1 MNKNLLFIGST
12 FLVFLFIAYGIAI
25 VSYPQLFE
33 NLAVKNTSDF
43 GGSFGVFA
51 SLFSGLA
58 LVCLVYTLYQQNEM
72 ISIQREELKLH
83 REEVAKGVS
92 SQIRS
97 LHVKLME
104 MAMSDEELQQV
115 WKPTKEV
122 NNPSFKQLSYVNLI
136 LSNWEMLFK
145 NGDISEAQLTL
156 HIESKRNNEYF
167 KSFWKNSS
175 AHRLA
180 VVDEDTTSK
189 AARFHIL
196 VNQVLV
202 N

>member
-115 WKPTKEV
+115 WKPTKDV
-122 NNPSFKQLSYVNLI
+122 SNPSFKQLSYV
-136 LSNWEMLFK
+136 
-145 NGDISEAQLTL
+145 
-156 HIESKRNNEYF
+156 
-167 KSFWKNSS
+167 
-175 AHRLA
+175 
-180 VVDEDTTSK
+180 
-189 AARFHIL
+189 
-196 VNQVLV
+196 
-202 N
+202 